1 VLARPAAR
9 LKVRIVGADELD
21 RKLRALP
28 ENIRAGARRAV
39 DGEVDEVRED
49 LRRDAPVLS
58 GNLRDSIKS
67 RLAKKALAGTV
78 AITAKYAEYVVRGTE
93 DTPANDFV
101 TPVTEESRRR
111 FPDRLRD
118 EVRASVTKRGGV

>member
-1 VLARPAAR
+1 MLARPAAR

-49 LRRDAPVLS
+49 LHRDAPVLS

-67 RLAKKALAGTV
+67 RLAKRALAGAV